1 MKRISLTW
9 ATLRVSFVTV
19 VPRRFGVGAGG
30 LQVGKSAIAAGVL
43 AVLAYVAQMV
53 IGLDMADW
61 LFWTITSVGAIATLT
76 TVWLADRRVATAHQA
91 AEAAT
96 KNQRRAFEDVL
107 VPLTINLGLIV
118 SCNVRTERQALKQQ
132 TKLAI
137 VALTANLIGPP
148 DTRACFLEETPNP
161 LPGMREV
168 RCQSNLWSGRN
179 VAPVTAFRECDRR
192 GREVLKLLDEGTSQF
207 VHDVAQL
214 PPDLK
219 PDSDTYKTYI
229 TCAVTAGDRSFGL
242 LTVDC
247 LKPGDLHQDDVTM
260 VEVFARMLGVA
271 LAARR

>member
-1 MKRISLTW
+1 M
-9 ATLRVSFVTV
+9 
-19 VPRRFGVGAGG
+19 
-30 LQVGKSAIAAGVL
+30 GKSAIAAGVL

-61 LFWTITSVGAIATLT
+61 LFWVITSIGATATLA
-76 TVWLADRRVATAHQA
+76 TVWLANRRVTTAHQA

-118 SCNVRTERQALKQQ
+118 SSTARAERQALKQQ
-132 TKLAI
+132 TKQAI
-137 VALTANLIGPP
+137 VALAATFIGPP
-148 DTRACFLEETPNP
+148 DTRACFLEETANT

-168 RCQSNLWSGRN
+168 KCQNNLWSGRN
-179 VAPVTAFRECDRR
+179 VPPVTTFKESDIR
-192 GREVLKLLDEGTSQF
+192 GKELLQLLDEGTSQF
-207 VHDVAQL
+207 VHDVDQL
-214 PPDLK
+214 PASLK

-229 TCAVTAGDRSFGL
+229 TCAVTAGDKSFGL

-247 LKPGDLHQDDVTM
+247 LKPGDLHHDDVTM

-271 LAARR
+271 LAAGR

>member
-1 MKRISLTW
+1 M
-9 ATLRVSFVTV
+9 
-19 VPRRFGVGAGG
+19 
-30 LQVGKSAIAAGVL
+30 GKGAIAAGIL

-61 LFWTITSVGAIATLT
+61 LFWTITSIGAIATLT
-76 TVWLADRRVATAHQA
+76 TVWLANRRVATAHQA

-107 VPLTINLGLIV
+107 VPLALNLDQIV
-118 SCNVRTERQALKQQ
+118 SNNNRADRQALKQQ

-148 DTRACFLEETPNP
+148 DARACFLEESPSP
-161 LPGMREV
+161 QPGAREIK
-168 RCQSNLWSGRN
+168 CQNNLWVGRH
-179 VAPVTAFRECDRR
+179 VAPVTVFRECDRR

-207 VHDVAQL
+207 VHDVDQL
-214 PPDLK
+214 PPELK

-229 TCAVTAGDRSFGL
+229 TCAVTAGDTKFGL

-247 LKPGDLHQDDVTM
+247 LKPGDLHQDDVTL